1 MIVSRYTRTGTRV
14 SGFTLIEMMIALSI
28 MSLVM
33 LMLMTLSM
41 SMGSAARF
49 QDAKITSQDD
59 ARTGM
64 MVFAQ
69 EVRQASRNSINWGA
83 LPNSTISYRV
93 AVDNDGNGFAVDA
106 NNNLELGPVITVG
119 ADTADL
125 NNDGETTNQ
134 LIWSDGVTVRVL
146 ANGLMQT
153 SEDSNTQQG
162 NLNNV
167 LDAGEDLNGNGI
179 LDQGLL
185 IQPIGNGL
193 LITIQTQRPADAA
206 GTNVTSVFTEFVVP
220 RN

>member
-1 MIVSRYTRTGTRV
+1 MRRMIDLQHTRAGASA
-14 SGFTLIEMMIALSI
+14 SGFTMIEMMIALSI

-33 LMLMTLSM
+33 LMLMTLSL

-64 MVFAQ
+64 TSLIRD
-69 EVRQASRNSINWGA
+69 VRQASRNSINWGA
-83 LPNSTISYRV
+83 LPNSTISYQI
-93 AVDNDGNGFAVDA
+93 ATDNDANGFAVDA
-106 NNNLELGPVITVG
+106 NNDLELGPVVTIGVD
-119 ADTADL
+119 AADL
-125 NNDGETTNQ
+125 NGDGQTTDQ
-134 LIWSDGVTVRVL
+134 LVWSDGNTVNVL
-146 ANGLMQT
+146 ANGLMT
-153 SEDSNTQQG
+153 TTEDANG
-162 NLNNV
+162 NNA
-167 LDAGEDLNGNGI
+167 LDAGEDANLNGV

-185 IQPIGNGL
+185 IQPIGSGL